1 MRAGGS
7 GAPGRL
13 SESFA
18 TGPPWLSCFRA
29 REHAVDDI
37 AFTDRRGGAF
47 GHGPPSQIRVM
58 ERQRWFMHV
67 LFAGRG
73 ITKKR
78 GRRAV
83 MRSDTS
89 A

>member
-13 SESFA
+13 PESFA
-18 TGPPWLSCFRA
+18 TQPPWFSCFCA

-47 GHGPPSQIRVM
+47 GHGPPAQIRIM
-58 ERQRWFMHV
+58 ERQRWFVRV